1 MIWISTAVG
10 LAVLGL
16 AVLGVL
22 ASRVF
27 VAARGLS
34 REIDRTRQR
43 LEHHSGDFRVKIG
56 TNQDGHG

>member
-1 MIWISTAVG
+1 MIWISASVA
-10 LAVLGL
+10 LAVIGL

-22 ASRVF
+22 ASRVL

-43 LEHHSGDFRVKIG
+43 LERHSGDFRVGIG